1 MHGVG
6 PLPTKSN
13 GLLENNKRENPEQDD
28 EREDQQKDSLED
40 EDEDEDEDEPEDK
53 KDATYTPSKV
63 EPAKPHTRQ
72 LRPRNMAGNM
82 KRKGGVADKEE
93 PSPIEKN
100 PRLADSLI
108 FTEFQTFPV
117 LLSSLLCLGL

>member
-13 GLLENNKRENPEQDD
+13 GLLENNKRQNPEQDD
-28 EREDQQKDSLED
+28 EREDQQKDSLVD
-40 EDEDEDEDEPEDK
+40 EDEDEEDEPEDK

-63 EPAKPHTRQ
+63 ELAKPHTRQ

-93 PSPIEKN
+93 PSPNEKN
-100 PRLADSLI
+100 PRLADPLI

-117 LLSSLLCLGL
+117 FFSSLLCLGL